1 MFVDQHES
9 EDRALLRSTV
19 ASLAREFG
27 YPYFSQISRSD
38 ANPTELW
45 RALGSAGLLGVNIP
59 ERFGGGGGDMAD
71 LVVVTE
77 EVAASGCPLM
87 LLALSPAV
95 CATVL
100 VRHGTDEQ
108 RAEWLPGL
116 ADGGSIM
123 AFAITEPEAGSNT
136 RRIETRA
143 QRDGDDWVIT
153 GTKHYVSHVDNCD
166 AMLVVARTGTD
177 EVSGNGQLSLFIVD
191 SDAQGLH
198 RDVIPVDIVSP
209 DRQFTLSFDRVR
221 VPGER
226 LVGEVGGAMRAI
238 FSGLN
243 PERLG
248 SAAVVNGI
256 SRYVLERAVD
266 YARTRSVF
274 GQPIGA
280 HQAVAHPLARA
291 WMYVTQAR
299 ASTMLAAD
307 RYDAG
312 TAGPEAAN
320 VAKYLATDAASL
332 ALDAAVQTHGG
343 NGVAVEYGIG
353 AMSGLVR
360 LFRIAPVTSEMILNH
375 TAHSVLGLPRSY

>member
-1 MFVDQHES
+1 MFADPLET
-9 EDRALLRSTV
+9 EDRTLLRATV
-19 ASLAREFG
+19 ARLAGEFG
-27 YPYFSQISRSD
+27 YPYFSKVSRSGG
-38 ANPTELW
+38 NPTELW
-45 RALGSAGLLGVNIP
+45 RALGDAGLLGVSIP
-59 ERFGGGGGDMAD
+59 ERFGGGGGGLAD

-100 VRHGTDEQ
+100 VEHGTDDQ
-108 RAEWLPGL
+108 RAEWLPRL
-116 ADGGSIM
+116 ADGSAIM

-136 RRIETRA
+136 RKIETRA
-143 QRDGDDWVIT
+143 HADGDDWVIT
-153 GTKHYVSHVDNCD
+153 GTKHYVSHVDNSD
-166 AMLVVARTGTD
+166 AMLLVARTGTD
-177 EVSGNGQLSLFIVD
+177 EETGDGQLSLFIVD
-191 SDAQGLH
+191 SEAPGLH
-198 RDVIPVDIVSP
+198 RDVIDVDVVSP
-209 DRQFTLSFDRVR
+209 DRQFTLSFDHVR
-221 VPGER
+221 VPGSR

-256 SRYVLERAVD
+256 SRYVLDRAVD

-299 ASTMLAAD
+299 ASTMLAVE
-307 RYDAG
+307 RYDTG
-312 TAGPEAAN
+312 TAGPETAN
-320 VAKYLATDAASL
+320 VAKYLATDAASM
-332 ALDAAVQTHGG
+332 ALDAAIQTHGG

-375 TAHSVLGLPRSY
+375 TAQRVLGLPRSY